1 MKKVILSIVLFIG
14 FNTIAQKREMKEI
27 NPEQFATLST
37 KRMTLDLDLNE
48 SQQTKIYQ
56 LNLENANARKSKME
70 AHKKAMENGQTKKM
84 TSDDRYAMQNE
95 ILDHKIAQKK
105 KMKSILSSE
114 QFEKW
119 EKMNKKRMGMYK
131 KRRGDKREDNRMH
144 KMKKENK

>member
-1 MKKVILSIVLFIG
+1 MKKVILILVLFIG
-14 FNTIAQKREMKEI
+14 FNTIAQKREIKEI

-56 LNLENANARKSKME
+56 LNLENANARK
-70 AHKKAMENGQTKKM
+70 M
-84 TSDDRYAMQNE
+84 TSDDRFVMQNKM
-95 ILDHKIAQKK
+95 LDHQIAQKK
-105 KMKSILSSE
+105 KMKSILTNE

-119 EKMNKKRMGMYK
+119 EKMSKKRMGMYER
-131 KRRGDKREDNRMH
+131 KRGEKIEVDRMH

>member
-1 MKKVILSIVLFIG
+1 MKKVILILVLFIG
-14 FNTIAQKREMKEI
+14 FNTIAQKREIKEI

-70 AHKKAMENGQTKKM
+70 AHKKAMENGETKKM
-84 TSDDRYAMQNE
+84 TSDDRFVMQNKM
-95 ILDHKIAQKK
+95 LDHQIAQKK
-105 KMKSILSSE
+105 KMKSILTNE

-119 EKMNKKRMGMYK
+119 EKMSKKRMGMYER
-131 KRRGDKREDNRMH
+131 KRGEKIEVDRMH